1 MTDLYYNVSHY
12 SNTSLIDALKLP
24 ISIANGFLESSTFDM
39 MTKKEEN
46 KYKLFIAIIERLNS
60 VISGLFSIAKR

>member
-39 MTKKEEN
+39 MTKK
-46 KYKLFIAIIERLNS
+46 LFIAIIERLNS
-60 VISGLFSIAKR
+60 VISGLF